1 MSIRWTSRQTSL
13 HGLFSGWSMK
23 KPRLLIAPVHFFLD
37 LVEGV
42 TTPVIQVIFN
52 RSIGGEKNNDRI
64 TAIGIIFRRWLDGL
78 SSAVIRLVAYLSI
91 YRGETGTEGRV
102 NDPLFKHFVRH

>member
-1 MSIRWTSRQTSL
+1 MDKQTDLVTRTIFWLVYEETTSFNCAR
-13 HGLFSGWSMK
+13 
-23 KPRLLIAPVHFFLD
+23 FFD

-64 TAIGIIFRRWLDGL
+64 TPIGIIFRRWLDGL

-91 YRGETGTEGRV
+91 YRGETGTGDRV